1 MDRRHFLK
9 VSGVSLGV
17 GALYTLAPRL
27 ADVAEGSDLAAALGR
42 RNGERP
48 EPFTVFQLS
57 DTHVGWDG
65 PVGTR
70 AFERAVEVVNGLSP
84 APDLVLFTG
93 DLTHD
98 SEAPGERAA
107 RMQRFREIAGRLNV
121 AKVHC
126 VPGEHDAGLDGG
138 ELFRGVFGPT
148 SYSFDHK
155 GVHFVALDN
164 VSRAKP
170 EVGAEQRAWLARDL
184 ARFPA
189 TTPIVAFTHRPLFD
203 LRPDWEWFTSD
214 GDEVMALLAPYENV
228 TVLYG
233 HIHRDDEHAIG
244 RAKLYAARSLSF
256 AFPDPATSAEKKAIP
271 FDGDQPFRNLG
282 IRQVTPSPAGGM
294 EAATVSVKEVEL
306 ALGEL
311 SGTEGV
317 AQLLRNPSL

>member
-1 MDRRHFLK
+1 MDRRSFFGK
-9 VSGVSLGV
+9 
-17 GALYTLAPRL
+17 
-27 ADVAEGSDLAAALGR
+27 

-48 EPFTVFQLS
+48 EPFTLFQLS

-70 AFERAVEVVNGLSP
+70 AFERAVEVVNGLTP

-98 SEAPGERAA
+98 TEAPGEHAA
-107 RMQRFREIAGRLNV
+107 RMRRFREIAGRLNV
-121 AKVHC
+121 PKVYH

-138 ELFRGVFGPT
+138 ELFRDAFGPT

-170 EVGAEQRAWLARDL
+170 EVGGEQRAWLARDL

-189 TTPIVAFTHRPLFD
+189 SAPIVVFTHRPLFD

-214 GDEVMALLAPYENV
+214 GDQVMALLAPYENV

-233 HIHRDDEHAIG
+233 HIHREDEHAIG
-244 RAKLYAARSLSF
+244 RAKLHAARSLAF
-256 AFPDPATSAEKKAIP
+256 AFPDPAASPDKKALP
-271 FDGDQPFRNLG
+271 FDAAQPFKNLG
-282 IRQVTPSPAGGM
+282 IREVKPRPGGPADA
-294 EAATVSVKEVEL
+294 ETVSVREVEL

-311 SGTEGV
+311 SGTEGR